1 MAKLHVVLDI
11 DDTLQKFVRGADT
24 IAAVRAQGIKV
35 DEVMNKD
42 GTSKN
47 IGFALRPNLKTF
59 MDYLKDNHIVSL
71 WTWSDAGYARDFA
84 TSITENNLKRFKEI
98 MSEEHANEAA
108 AIDEDFPG
116 KNLNYL
122 WDKGTGYTP
131 GNTVLIDD
139 AEYNVHEVNM
149 ANMIKIRPFG
159 GHTESKA
166 NRGIIPV
173 LDKNDTELLTVIKFL
188 KEISKNVGNTPLIKE
203 SLRKD
208 GLCTTEYIPP
218 VIGARRR
225 TRKAKRTAYS
235 TLRKTL
241 AGARRGK

>member
-24 IAAVRAQGIKV
+24 IASLRKQGIKV
-35 DEVMNKD
+35 DELMDKAGN
-42 GTSKN
+42 SKN
-47 IGFALRPNLKTF
+47 MGFALRPNLKTF
-59 MDYLKDNHIVSL
+59 MDYLYANHKVSL
-71 WTWSDAGYARDFA
+71 WTWSDAGYALEFA
-84 TSITENNLKRFKEI
+84 NSITENNPKRFKDI
-98 MSEEHANEAA
+98 MSEEDANEAA
-108 AIDEDFPG
+108 AIDEDFAG

-131 GNTVLIDD
+131 GNTILIDD
-139 AEYNVHEVNM
+139 AEYNIHEVNM

-166 NRGIIPV
+166 NKGAPPV
-173 LDKNDTELLTVIKFL
+173 LDVNDTELLTVIKFL

-208 GLCTTEYIPP
+208 GLCTTEYVPP
-218 VIGARRR
+218 VIGGRRR